1 MIHSEVHGINMI
13 RPLMNKGP
21 LDLFSILS
29 FNLKSNEWGTYLVDN
44 NLLPTI
50 GHNKGYKVI

>member
-1 MIHSEVHGINMI
+1 MIHSEVHGINMV
-13 RPLMNKGP
+13 RPVMNKDT

-29 FNLKSNEWGTYLVDN
+29 FNLKNNEWGTYLVDN

-50 GHNKGYKVI
+50 GHNKRYKVI